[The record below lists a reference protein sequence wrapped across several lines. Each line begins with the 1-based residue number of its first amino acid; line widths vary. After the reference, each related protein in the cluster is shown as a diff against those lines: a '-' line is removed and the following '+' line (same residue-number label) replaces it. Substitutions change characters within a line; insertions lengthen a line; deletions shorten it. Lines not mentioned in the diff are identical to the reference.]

1 MSYLSAKIHDRD
13 KHSTKNNNNS
23 MNKATLLACVCAV
36 FVGAQSLAAQEAN
49 EVTYVSDPTQGVLL
63 NRMQDNWFITAEVG
77 ANINFPSHAIHR
89 DLSDRFSPAAGLYV
103 GKHFTPIFGARV
115 GFSYYQLK
123 GLATGENYIGVL
135 RNEYRP
141 DGYYKQLT
149 NEFGGAFDI
158 MVNLTNWWCGYK
170 PNRVYNATVYAGAGA
185 YFTMAKK
192 YDRNGK
198 ADGWSNAEDLFPALR
213 AGLINTFNLS
223 KQVALSIDIRW
234 TAFDGLQNE
243 GGANWN
249 EASHNLSAFLGLT
262 YKFKN
267 REWEAPVVPVCP
279 PAENC
284 DALRARLSA
293 ADARISDLE
302 GQLRASINR
311 TVPVP
316 ECEEGP
322 LATVYYP
329 IGVSRLSRE
338 NSRVVRAIANVMNSE
353 QYANSSFV
361 ITGWADNYTGTDAI
375 NDRLRTRRAEGVR
388 DLLVENGVSADR
400 LEVTTNPANLMGEG
414 DQYVALDRAVTIT
427 ER

>member
-1 MSYLSAKIHDRD
+1 
-13 KHSTKNNNNS
+13 
-23 MNKATLLACVCAV
+23 MNKATLLACACAV

-49 EVTYVSDPTQGVLL
+49 EVTYVSDPTQGVLI
-63 NRMQDNWFITAEVG
+63 NRMQDNWFITAEGG
-77 ANINFPSHAIHR
+77 ANISFSSHAIHR
-89 DLSDRFSPAAGLYV
+89 DLSDRFAPAAGLYV
-103 GKHFTPIFGARV
+103 GKHFTPVFGARV

-123 GLATGENYIGVL
+123 GLATGPGFVGVL
-135 RNEYRP
+135 QGEYHP
-141 DGYYKQLT
+141 DGYWKQKT

-185 YFTMAKK
+185 YFTMEKK
-192 YDRNGK
+192 YDSKGNS
-198 ADGWSNAEDLFPALR
+198 DGWHNAHDVIPALR
-213 AGLINTFNLS
+213 AGIINSFNVS
-223 KQVALSIDIRW
+223 KQVAISLDIRW
-234 TAFDGLQNE
+234 TGFDGIQNE
-243 GGANWN
+243 PGNSWN
-249 EASHNLSAFLGLT
+249 QDTPNLSAFLGLT

-302 GQLRASINR
+302 NQLRAALNR
-311 TVPVP
+311 SVPTP

-353 QYANSSFV
+353 KYANSNFV

-375 NDRLRTRRAEGVR
+375 NDRLRTRRAEGVKN
-388 DLLVENGVSADR
+388 LLVNSGVSADR
-400 LEVTTNPANLMGEG
+400 LEVATNNANLMGDG
-414 DQYVALDRAVTIT
+414 DQYVALDRAVTIN
-427 ER
+427 EK